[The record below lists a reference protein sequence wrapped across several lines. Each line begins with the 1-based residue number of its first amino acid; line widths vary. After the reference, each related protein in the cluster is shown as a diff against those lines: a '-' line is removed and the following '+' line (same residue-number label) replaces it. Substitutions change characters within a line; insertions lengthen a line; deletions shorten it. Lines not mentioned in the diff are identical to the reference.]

1 MLRHAPRRSSAA
13 PRPRRRLR
21 LALVIALL
29 GQPAAW
35 AALAP
40 PQRQA
45 LIELYQSTQG
55 PAWRHR
61 DNWLVGDPCSNH
73 WHGVGCSPDGQVVRS
88 LSLPGNH
95 LQGRLPESFSA
106 LNTLETVD
114 LRGNMGLSG
123 KLPPFASPALTP
135 AEPELQP
142 VQRPHPRLSH
152 LVRLQT
158 LVLSNNLLTGPL
170 PELSGLPALQTLR
183 LNHNQLSGPLP
194 SLTQLS
200 ALQSIDLSFNHFE
213 GHLPEFAGLSQLASF
228 QGDWNR
234 FEGPLP
240 SPSGLL
246 HLHTLQ
252 LSGNQLSGE
261 LPPLRNLPAL
271 AQLALDRNRFS
282 GPLPPLN
289 DLSALSQLNLA
300 YNQFT
305 GPLPEL
311 SRLRRLKLQVEGNQ
325 LSGAL
330 PERPPQLSH
339 AVPEPVH
346 RCRPFDKRAQPVGRR
361 RAPAVASLSGLARGQ
376 RPRPCLCPL
385 PRTPAEGEAARPL
398 QLQLRPDPCTANLL
412 RKPRLAAPGKVLRPL
427 ARSGRPAGLER
438 LGDGRQRLAGLRDHG
453 ADLALSWLSQS
464 PRPPSTAP
472 EGRRPIRSPGCT
484 AMRPALGHHPFRP
497 RPSWPPS

>member
-1 MLRHAPRRSSAA
+1 MPPRRSSAA
-13 PRPRRRLR
+13 PAHGAAC

-123 KLPPFASPALTP
+123 KLPPFAEFPALTLLNLSFNQFSGP
-135 AEPELQP
+135 I
-142 VQRPHPRLSH
+142 PRLSH

-240 SPSGLL
+240 SLRACCICTPS
-246 HLHTLQ
+246 
-252 LSGNQLSGE
+252 S
-261 LPPLRNLPAL
+261 
-271 AQLALDRNRFS
+271 
-282 GPLPPLN
+282 
-289 DLSALSQLNLA
+289 SAATS
-300 YNQFT
+300 
-305 GPLPEL
+305 
-311 SRLRRLKLQVEGNQ
+311 SRV
-325 LSGAL
+325 S
-330 PERPPQLSH
+330 
-339 AVPEPVH
+339 
-346 RCRPFDKRAQPVGRR
+346 CRPCAICPRWPSSRSTATGSPV
-361 RAPAVASLSGLARGQ
+361 
-376 RPRPCLCPL
+376 PC
-385 PRTPAEGEAARPL
+385 R
-398 QLQLRPDPCTANLL
+398 
-412 RKPRLAAPGKVLRPL
+412 
-427 ARSGRPAGLER
+427 
-438 LGDGRQRLAGLRDHG
+438 
-453 ADLALSWLSQS
+453 
-464 PRPPSTAP
+464 PST
-472 EGRRPIRSPGCT
+472 T
-484 AMRPALGHHPFRP
+484 
-497 RPSWPPS
+497 